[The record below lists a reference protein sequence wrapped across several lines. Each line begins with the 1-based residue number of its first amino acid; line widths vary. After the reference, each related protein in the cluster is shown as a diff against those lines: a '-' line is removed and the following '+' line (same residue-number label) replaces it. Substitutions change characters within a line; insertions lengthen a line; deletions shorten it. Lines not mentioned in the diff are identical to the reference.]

1 MKLKID
7 IPTSCLLVSVED
19 AGPFITHLSKMQA
32 IRETG
37 WGKEAKIEVSE
48 ERIRVEVVP
57 DDLCAAKPE
66 PLKKVLENYETAQSN
81 WLAEYTKRSEAEKKV
96 KELQAKLDEITDAID
111 PTKQQPA

>member
-37 WGKEAKIEVSE
+37 WGKEANIEVVE
-48 ERIRVEVVP
+48 ERIKVEVVP
-57 DDLCAAKPE
+57 DDLCTDERGGERIWWSEQAGE
-66 PLKKVLENYETAQSN
+66 
-81 WLAEYTKRSEAEKKV
+81 KRAG
-96 KELQAKLDEITDAID
+96 
-111 PTKQQPA
+111 